1 VTTSSKTRETPRI
14 GAEDG
19 IPEGP
24 RSLPAPLR
32 RDLEDPAL
40 GQDPIAERLARGLP
54 SFITASLLHAAAA
67 AVSLGSLGKRARS
80 NLDLAFKG
88 ELDSNARRRVMKGS
102 LHHAARVA
110 SEWARLS
117 RLKRGGR
124 SAARVWEWL
133 ESYVSM
139 DESVRHLDG
148 ELERGRGVILATAH
162 IGNWELLGARVT
174 PHIIASGYDPIAIGL
189 DRGGW
194 LRKLRTAYGVE
205 SLPQNTAPR
214 RLLEALSEGRPIAL
228 LADMEVRRLAGTFLP
243 FFGVPAL
250 TMTAPAALARSS
262 GCAILPMRCY
272 LPRDSSRYRVSFDA
286 PLSID
291 SKLPRKEA
299 TIDLTRRLN
308 AVYEGWIRETPEQWA
323 WYQPRWR
330 TRPGTLDAI
339 PLSARAERPDLPG
352 AYDGEAEA

>member
-1 VTTSSKTRETPRI
+1 VTTRSDTREAPRQ
-14 GAEDG
+14 GADSG
-19 IPEGP
+19 VLKGP
-24 RSLPAPLR
+24 QSLPTPPQRDAEAPAAR
-32 RDLEDPAL
+32 RDPFT
-40 GQDPIAERLARGLP
+40 ERVARGIP
-54 SFITASLLHAAAA
+54 SFITTSLLHAVASAA
-67 AVSLGSLGKRARS
+67 SLGALGKRASS
-80 NLDLAFKG
+80 NLELALEG
-88 ELDSNARRRVMKGS
+88 ELDSDARRRVMKGS

-124 SAARVWEWL
+124 SALRVWEWL
-133 ESYVSM
+133 EEHVSM

-148 ELERGRGVILATAH
+148 ELDRGRGVILATAH

-174 PHIIASGYDPIAIGL
+174 PHIVASGYDPIAIGL
-189 DRGGW
+189 DRAGW
-194 LRKLRTAYGVE
+194 LRSLRTAYGVE
-205 SLPQNTAPR
+205 SLPQNTHPR
-214 RLLEALSEGRPIAL
+214 ELLEALALGRPVAL

-272 LPRDSSRYRVSFDA
+272 LPRGATRYRVCFDP

-291 SKLPRKEA
+291 AKLPRKEA
-299 TIDLTRRLN
+299 TIDLTSRLN
-308 AVYEGWIRETPEQWA
+308 AVYEAWIRETPEQWA

-352 AYDGEAEA
+352 AYDGES